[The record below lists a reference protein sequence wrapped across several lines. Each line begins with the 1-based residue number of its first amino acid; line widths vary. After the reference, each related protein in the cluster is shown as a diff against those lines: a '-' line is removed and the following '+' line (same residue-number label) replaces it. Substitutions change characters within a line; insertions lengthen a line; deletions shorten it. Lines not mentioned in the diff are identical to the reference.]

1 MSIVYNCKK
10 SCVYHTVG
18 FFLKKKIKLVCNLL
32 FRVCDE
38 LMICSKKKLR
48 FLDFKEF
55 LEIQGFELS

>member
-1 MSIVYNCKK
+1 MCLPYC
-10 SCVYHTVG
+10 G
-18 FFLKKKIKLVCNLL
+18 FFPEEKKIKLVCNLL